1 MTKAT
6 SKLIMPKHIWDG
18 NKKEKIKKDIEKV
31 PQPTGYRL
39 VLFPLKLE
47 SKTAGG
53 VHLLD
58 SVVEQ
63 ASIATNICKV
73 IAVGPDA
80 YLDKDKFPKGAWCKK
95 DDWIIIAKYAGARLS
110 IDGGELRIINDD
122 EVLAVVDDPRDILPA
137 NLI

>member
-1 MTKAT
+1 MTKPQ
-6 SKLIMPKHIWDG
+6 LIMPKHIWDG
-18 NKKEKIKKDIEKV
+18 KKKEKIKKDIEKV
-31 PQPTGYRL
+31 PKPTGYRL

-63 ASIATNICKV
+63 ASIATNVCKV

>member
-1 MTKAT
+1 MTKAA

-31 PQPTGYRL
+31 PKPTGYRL

-63 ASIATNICKV
+63 ASVATNVCKV

-80 YLDKDKFPKGAWCKK
+80 YMDKDKFPNGAWCKK
-95 DDWIIIAKYAGARLS
+95 DDWIIIAKYAGSRLS

>member
-1 MTKAT
+1 MNKPA

-63 ASIATNICKV
+63 ASIATNVCKV

-95 DDWIIIAKYAGARLS
+95 DDWIIITKYAGSRLS

>member
-1 MTKAT
+1 MNKPA

-63 ASIATNICKV
+63 ASIATNVCKV

-122 EVLAVVDDPRDILPA
+122 EVLAVVEDPRDILPA

>member
-1 MTKAT
+1 MTKPQ
-6 SKLIMPKHIWDG
+6 LIMPKHIWDG
-18 NKKEKIKKDIEKV
+18 KKKETIKKDIEKV
-31 PQPTGYRL
+31 PKPTGYRL

-58 SVVEQ
+58 SVVDQ

-73 IAVGPDA
+73 IEVGPDA
-80 YLDKDKFPKGAWCKK
+80 YMDKDKFPNGAWCKK
-95 DDWIIIAKYAGARLS
+95 DDWIIITKYAGSRVS
-110 IDGGELRIINDD
+110 IDGGELRIINDY

>member
-1 MTKAT
+1 MTKAA

-31 PQPTGYRL
+31 PKPTGYRL

-63 ASIATNICKV
+63 ASIATNVCKV

-122 EVLAVVDDPRDILPA
+122 EVLAVVEDPRDILPA